1 MITAIK
7 AHKGLLKGAT
17 ILAALGVS
25 GTAFAAENAV
35 EATSDSAVETSD
47 SVDATRDDNVIVVT
61 AAKRELTLQDT
72 PIAVAVVNEDTIDQA
87 AIVDLADL
95 QTVVPSLRVTTTSRV
110 GNTTFAIR
118 GFGSGGASVGV
129 FIDGVYR
136 SSASGSVL
144 DLPRIQRVEVLSGPQ
159 STLFGKG
166 TSAGVISIITKK
178 PSFETS
184 GRIEATYGNYNQRIL
199 KGHITGG
206 LSDSVA
212 ATISGSWNKRDGFTE
227 SLVGL
232 GDLNNKNRWNIR
244 GDLLIEPG
252 DGHSLRLIA
261 DYTDLD
267 ELCCTTGNVING
279 GTAAVIQAL
288 GRDLLSTDDQFAYQS
303 VLNLDQENR
312 IKDGGIS
319 MHGEFDL
326 GGAMLTSITAYRG
339 NKNGPVSSDIDYT
352 SLDLG
357 RGKDSVTSI
366 HTYTQEI
373 RLTSDTDSRL
383 NWMLGGF
390 YFQEDRESTGFT
402 EYGTDIRAYV
412 NFLTGGAIGA
422 LENAL
427 GMPGQFLPSG
437 ALIGNRATQDI
448 TTYSVFGTA
457 DYQLTDRLTVTGGLN
472 YTKDVTRSTLDVVS
486 NPDVFSQLD
495 LDTLFGGGFSFL
507 KSVQFRPAVLEF
519 PNVVEDGVSSDESV
533 TWLARA
539 AYEVNDNINIY
550 GSVGTGFK
558 PTSWSFGSPFR
569 SDQAA
574 LEAAGLTA
582 PGQRYASRFSEPE
595 YATVYELGLKAVF
608 DGGYFNLA
616 VFQQSIKD
624 FQTLAFDGVTFINT
638 NAGKLRSRGFE
649 FDLVY
654 SPIQGLTL
662 SAAGTYLDPVYV
674 SYTNAPPPFGTPGN
688 IDRSGTR
695 PGGIHPFSGTFSATY
710 AGQLSDNVSGFVRG
724 EFLFESKSG
733 LTNTFPQF
741 DREVKTVNASA
752 GVNVNETLSLQVW
765 ARNLFNDEYYTG
777 GFNGVAQPGSVYSF
791 LNAPRT
797 FGVTAGFNF

>member
-1 MITAIK
+1 M
-7 AHKGLLKGAT
+7 HKRILKGAT
-17 ILAALGVS
+17 ILAVMGATG
-25 GTAFAAENAV
+25 GTAMAADDVAAEE
-35 EATSDSAVETSD
+35 EAA
-47 SVDATRDDNVIVVT
+47 DDNVIIVT
-61 AAKRELTLQDT
+61 AAKREQTLQDT
-72 PIAVAVVNEDTIDQA
+72 PIAVSVTDAETIEQA

-95 QTVVPSLRVTTTSRV
+95 QTVVPSLRVVTTSRV
-110 GNTTFAIR
+110 GNTNFIIR

-136 SSASGSVL
+136 SSASASVL
-144 DLPRIQRVEVLSGPQ
+144 DLPRVQRVEVLSGPQ

-166 TSAGVISIITKK
+166 TSAGVVSIVTKK
-178 PSFETS
+178 PSFDLG
-184 GRIEATYGNYNQRIL
+184 GRIEATYGNYDQRII

-206 LSDSVA
+206 LTDSLA
-212 ATISGSWNKRDGFTE
+212 ATISGSWNKRDGFTK

-232 GDLNNKNRWNIR
+232 GDLNNKDRWSVR
-244 GDLLIEPG
+244 GDLLFAPG

-261 DYTDLD
+261 DYSSLN

-279 GTAAVIQAL
+279 PTAGVIQLL
-288 GRDLLSTDDQFAYQS
+288 GRDLLPTDDQFAYQS
-303 VLNLDQENR
+303 VLNVDQENR
-312 IKDGGIS
+312 IRDGGIS
-319 MHGEFDL
+319 AHGEFDL
-326 GGAMLTSITAYRG
+326 GGATLTSITAYRL

-357 RGKDSVTSI
+357 RARDSLTTI
-366 HTYTQEI
+366 DTFTQEL
-373 RLTSDTDSRL
+373 RLTSDNDSRL
-383 NWMLGGF
+383 SWMLGGF
-390 YFQEDRESTGFT
+390 YFQEDREQTGFT
-402 EYGTDIRAYV
+402 EYGQDIRNYV

-422 LENAL
+422 LENVL

-437 ALIGNRATQDI
+437 ALIGNRATQDN
-448 TTYSVFGTA
+448 TTYSVFATV
-457 DYQLTDRLTVTGGLN
+457 DYELTDRLTVTGGIN
-472 YTKDVTRSTLDVVS
+472 YTKDINRLTLDVVS

-495 LDTLFGGGFSFL
+495 LDTLFGGAFAGL

-519 PNVVEDGVSSDESV
+519 PNVVEDGISSDETV

-558 PTSWSFGSPFR
+558 PTNWSLGAPFR
-569 SDQAA
+569 RDQAA

-582 PGQRYASRFSEPE
+582 PGQRYAARFSEPE
-595 YATVYELGLKAVF
+595 YATVYELGLKANF

-616 VFQQSIKD
+616 VFEQSIRD
-624 FQTLAFDGVTFINT
+624 FQTLAFDGVTFINS

-662 SAAGTYLDPVYV
+662 TAAGTYLDPEYV
-674 SYTNAPPPFGTPGN
+674 SYTGAPPPFGTPGN

-695 PGGIHPFSGTFSATY
+695 PGGIHPFSGTFTATY
-710 AGQLSDNVSGFVRG
+710 AGQLSDNISGFVRG
-724 EFLFESKSG
+724 EFLFESKAG
-733 LTNTFPQF
+733 LTDTFPQF
-741 DREVKTVNASA
+741 DREVKTFNASA
-752 GVNVNETLSLQVW
+752 GLTFNETFSVQAWV
-765 ARNLFNDEYYTG
+765 RNLTKDEYYTG

-797 FGVTAGFNF
+797 YGLTAGFNF